1 MRFPLW
7 IVAAAGFSGLMPVC
21 ALHAGATGFF
31 HTEKRDGRWWLVT
44 PQGEPFVSRGVCV
57 VSYAPDKILG
67 VGPSPYGEANTK
79 KYASVEAWRAA
90 KAAQLLDWN
99 FNTLGAWSDDAVAGA
114 DRSGRSLARTPILN
128 IAADFAR
135 KQIEAEGGK
144 KSAWEMGVFPD
155 VFSPDFETYA
165 REKASLA
172 CSPQAGDANILGWFI
187 DNELRWGPDWR
198 SPDELLVTFLNG
210 PKDSPGRKAAMEM
223 LRKRYDTMA
232 ALNEVWKT
240 GAASWE
246 ELADTRGIPN
256 PFPHKDQATQNQEV
270 DRTADG
276 SEEKRKQYMADC
288 DAFLG
293 LLAERYFSV
302 TEQAVRTA
310 APNHMV
316 FGCRFAYTPAKPV
329 LDAAARHADVISFN
343 SYTTDP
349 KAAAERYADYGR
361 PLLVGEFAFRATDS
375 GLPNTKGAG
384 PKVGNQ
390 SERAAAY
397 EKYVQAL
404 MSHPAVVG
412 YHWFKHVDEP
422 AEGRFDGENSNY
434 GLLKIT
440 DEPYDEFVARVQ
452 QCNGKAD
459 SWHAAA
465 PAIGEDAAAH

>member
-1 MRFPLW
+1 M
-7 IVAAAGFSGLMPVC
+7 AGLSCQMPVC
-21 ALHAGATGFF
+21 TGHAEATGFF
-31 HTEKRDGRWWLVT
+31 HTEKRDGRWWMIT
-44 PQGEPFVSRGVCV
+44 PQGDLFVSKGVCAAN
-57 VSYAPDKILG
+57 YAPDKILG
-67 VGPSPYGEANTK
+67 VGPSLYGEANAK

-90 KAAQLLDWN
+90 KATQLLDWN
-99 FNTLGAWSDDAVAGA
+99 FNTLGAWCDDGLGGA
-114 DRSGRSLARTPILN
+114 DKYGRSLARTPILN

-135 KQIEAEGGK
+135 EQIEVEGGK

-155 VFSPDFETYA
+155 VFSPDFETFA
-165 REKASLA
+165 REKASRV
-172 CSPQAGDANILGWFI
+172 CTPQAADPNILGWFI

-198 SPDELLVTFLNG
+198 SQDELLVSFLNG
-210 PKDSPGRKAAMEM
+210 SKDSPGRKAAMEM
-223 LRKRYDTMA
+223 LGKRYANVA
-232 ALNEVWKT
+232 AFNEVWKT

-246 ELADTRGIPN
+246 ELADARGIAN
-256 PFPHKDQATQNQEV
+256 PFPHKDKAKQNQEI
-270 DRTADG
+270 DRAADG
-276 SEEKRKQYMADC
+276 SEDRRRQYMADC

-293 LLAERYFSV
+293 LLAERYFAV
-302 TEQAVRTA
+302 TEQAVRAA

-329 LDAAARHADVISFN
+329 LEAAARHSDVISFN

-349 KAAAERYADYGR
+349 KGAAERYAAYGR

-390 SERAAAY
+390 PERAAAY
-397 EKYVQAL
+397 AKYVQSL

-440 DEPYDEFVARVQ
+440 DEPYDDFVARVQ
-452 QCNGKAD
+452 QSNGKAD
-459 SWHAAA
+459 GWHAAA
-465 PAIGEDAAAH
+465 PAITGD